1 MKSLSVHSKDMAEV
15 SAEEKQKQEE
25 LDQKELMGRVE
36 EFNKELIPLL
46 GKYELG
52 LGASAFMN
60 PNGTIGARPIMFDAR
75 KKAEGATEAPA
86 AEAPKDAGLAA
97 AE

>member
-1 MKSLSVHSKDMAEV
+1 MEDTKI
-15 SAEEKQKQEE
+15 AEEEA
-25 LDQKELMGRVE
+25 KELQGRVE

-60 PNGTIGARPIMFDAR
+60 ANGTIGARPIMFDAR
-75 KKAEGATEAPA
+75 KTEGEKTETPAEETNTKESEAPA
-86 AEAPKDAGLAA
+86 LSEA
-97 AE
+97 

>member
-1 MKSLSVHSKDMAEV
+1 MAEIDNKAAEDKA
-15 SAEEKQKQEE
+15 AEE
-25 LDQKELMGRVE
+25 KELMGRVE

-60 PNGTIGARPIMFDAR
+60 ANGTIGARPIMFDAR
-75 KKAEGATEAPA
+75 KKADGAQV
-86 AEAPKDAGLAA
+86 AEAGNTAPPSAGLSEA
-97 AE
+97 

>member
-1 MKSLSVHSKDMAEV
+1 M
-15 SAEEKQKQEE
+15 AEEKAVAPTPEEQEAV
-25 LDQKELMGRVE
+25 LKELQGRVE

-52 LGASAFMN
+52 LGASAFIQ

-75 KKAEGATEAPA
+75 NQPKPEGAKDVEPAPSGA
-86 AEAPKDAGLAA
+86 VQSA
-97 AE
+97 

>member
-1 MKSLSVHSKDMAEV
+1 MADV
-15 SAEEKQKQEE
+15 IDKAAEEAAQK
-25 LDQKELMGRVE
+25 DLMGRVE

-60 PNGTIGARPIMFDAR
+60 PNGTIGARPIMFDA
-75 KKAEGATEAPA
+75 KKKGDEATGEQAAPA
-86 AEAPKDAGLAA
+86 AGPAGGLVEA
-97 AE
+97 

>member
-1 MKSLSVHSKDMAEV
+1 MTEDTKAQEAAAAEL
-15 SAEEKQKQEE
+15 E
-25 LDQKELMGRVE
+25 GRVQ

-52 LGASAFMN
+52 LGASAFVN

-75 KKAEGATEAPA
+75 KKEAEKPAQEATPAEEAKVV
-86 AEAPKDAGLAA
+86 EG
-97 AE
+97 

>member
-1 MKSLSVHSKDMAEV
+1 MTEDTAKLDT
-15 SAEEKQKQEE
+15 EKAQRAVADE
-25 LDQKELMGRVE
+25 LQGRVE

-52 LGASAFMN
+52 LGASAFIN

-75 KKAEGATEAPA
+75 NKQAKATPAEPGAVEAPA
-86 AEAPKDAGLAA
+86 VQVPSGGLSEA
-97 AE
+97 

>member
-1 MKSLSVHSKDMAEV
+1 MAEEAK
-15 SAEEKQKQEE
+15 AEPTAAEQEAVV
-25 LDQKELMGRVE
+25 KELQGRVE

-52 LGASAFMN
+52 LGASAFVN

-75 KKAEGATEAPA
+75 KTAEVAKAPEAATA
-86 AEAPKDAGLAA
+86 A
-97 AE
+97 

>member
-1 MKSLSVHSKDMAEV
+1 MS
-15 SAEEKQKQEE
+15 EEKQEVPAQQTEE
-25 LDQKELMGRVE
+25 QVKELQGRVE
-36 EFNKELIPLL
+36 EFNKELLPLL

-75 KKAEGATEAPA
+75 KKAEEGTADAPA
-86 AEAPKDAGLAA
+86 AVAPEAGLAS